1 MKKNKKKLYQLPP
14 TVTIS
19 IRMPIWLLEEIR
31 SRAIYADVPYQSY
44 IKMTLADFILK
55 KNKKRD

>member
-1 MKKNKKKLYQLPP
+1 MKKKQLTYQSPP

-19 IRMPIWLLEEIR
+19 IRMPNWLLDEIKR
-31 SRAIYADVPYQSY
+31 RAIYADVPYQSY
-44 IKMTLADFILK
+44 IKMTLADYILK